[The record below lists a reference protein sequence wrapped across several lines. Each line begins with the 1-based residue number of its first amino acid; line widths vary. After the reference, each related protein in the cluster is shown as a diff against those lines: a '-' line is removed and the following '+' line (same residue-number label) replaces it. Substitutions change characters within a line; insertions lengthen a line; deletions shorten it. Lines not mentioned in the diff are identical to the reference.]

1 MPVFALDMGYVSSQA
16 LMGALNIAPTFS
28 KGSTVEQFK
37 AFRDYVKHYLETF
50 KFTAEPMPV

>member
-16 LMGALNIAPTFS
+16 FMGALNSAPTFS
-28 KGSTVEQFK
+28 KDSTVEQFK
-37 AFRDYVKHYLETF
+37 AFRGYVIHYLETF